1 MKKRYLKKQTL
12 SWGTFSLENE
22 FCSKIEFQSIELDE
36 LLRFNDFAFSLLS
49 STLEMFWF
57 YKTIKRSNKHTLK
70 ISTFLSLL

>member
-12 SWGTFSLENE
+12 SWGTFSLENKS
-22 FCSKIEFQSIELDE
+22 CSKIEFQSIELDE

-57 YKTIKRSNKHTLK
+57 YKTIKRSNNEFE
-70 ISTFLSLL
+70 ISTFLRLL